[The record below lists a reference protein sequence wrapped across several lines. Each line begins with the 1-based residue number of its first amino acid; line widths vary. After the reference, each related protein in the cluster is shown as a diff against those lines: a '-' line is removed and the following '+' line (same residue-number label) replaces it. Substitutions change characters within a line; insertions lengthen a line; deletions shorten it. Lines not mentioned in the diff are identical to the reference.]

1 MNQAIEKTRR
11 WPWAG
16 KFLARTLLKTLIFGT
31 LTAIVLNPNLR
42 IAFKQIHHTLRPE
55 SLLQAGFP
63 SCRAINDRIDGLLAD
78 TAGRQPEINLIEK
91 FVYRNIRYV
100 SDYEN
105 WSNAEYWPT
114 AEEVWARGREDCD
127 GRAVLAVSILRSRGY
142 PSAKLVVGLHHMW
155 VTVNANE
162 KEPSKPAAMVAMFNP
177 EANLSLEIGPKP
189 GASHFVRMAKA
200 LVQPTALRETGAGII
215 ADIPP
220 LRKAILV
227 LLLVLVWY
235 LPLNRNIQSERDR
248 SQVAAA

>member
-1 MNQAIEKTRR
+1 MNQAIEKTRP

-16 KFLARTLLKTLIFGT
+16 KFLARTLLKSLIFGT
-31 LTAIVLNPNLR
+31 LAAMVLNPNLR
-42 IAFKQIHHTLRPE
+42 LAFKQVRHTLRPE
-55 SLLQAGFP
+55 SLLQANFP

-78 TAGRQPEINLIEK
+78 DAGRQPEIKLVEK

-114 AEEVWARGREDCD
+114 AEEVWTRQQEDCD
-127 GRAVLAVSILRSRGY
+127 GRAVLAVNILRSRGY

-162 KEPSKPAAMVAMFNP
+162 KEPTKPAAMVALLNP
-177 EANLSLEIGPKP
+177 EAKLSLEIGPKP
-189 GASHFVRMAKA
+189 GASHYMRLAKA
-200 LVQPTALRETGAGII
+200 LVQPTALRETGAGLI

-220 LRKAILV
+220 VRKVILV
-227 LLLVLVWY
+227 LLLPLVWL
-235 LPLNRNIQSERDR
+235 LPLGFSCRNRDLG
-248 SQVAAA
+248 